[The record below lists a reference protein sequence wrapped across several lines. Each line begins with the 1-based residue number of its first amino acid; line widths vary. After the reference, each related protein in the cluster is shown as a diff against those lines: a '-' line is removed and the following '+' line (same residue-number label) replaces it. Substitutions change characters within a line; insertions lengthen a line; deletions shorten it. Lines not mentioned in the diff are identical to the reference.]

1 MSQAIAPR
9 QYSGDTVHSHDQS
22 RQQVRALRDEV
33 HAQFD
38 AVFTSAGSAL
48 HSPGPLIPR
57 VDDTVLFTGSTISTF
72 KPYLL
77 SNAIPSGGFHMVQR
91 CLRTQNTSK
100 LSDATSAIQWA
111 SYFSS
116 IGAVAQYEQLPRL
129 LHNTWHLFA
138 EKLSLADDR
147 LLIRVSSADHDL
159 VRAIDALG
167 LTGRASFDTEPHTY
181 YQHRF
186 GLTDISGRNCNIAVR
201 GPDGDTF
208 RDVGN
213 VIVIE
218 QRGKPIAMEV
228 AFGVETIASRVL
240 GLASPIHASPIAD
253 IIPLSNDL
261 VSRLADA
268 LAAAMAI
275 LHAGIRPI
283 ATNRG
288 RVLRKYLHGIHR
300 IKSALGITNA
310 DVAYYAATFEAR
322 ELSDRTT
329 LPEQL
334 AHYLTVCDK
343 MISANEPSEQINR
356 RAAQVF
362 Q

>member
-9 QYSGDTVHSHDQS
+9 QYSGNTAHPHDRS
-22 RQQVRALRDEV
+22 RQHVQALRDEV
-33 HAQFD
+33 RAQFD
-38 AVFTSAGSAL
+38 AVFASAGSTR
-48 HSPGPLIPR
+48 HPPGPLIPR

-77 SNAIPSGGFHMVQR
+77 SNAIPSGGFHMTQR
-91 CLRTQNTSK
+91 CLRTQNTNR
-100 LSDATSAIQWA
+100 LLDATSAIQWA

-116 IGAVAQYEQLPRL
+116 IGAVAQYEQLPRVL
-129 LHNTWHLFA
+129 RDTWHLFS
-138 EKLSLADDR
+138 EKLSLTDDR

-167 LTGRASFDTEPHTY
+167 LTGRASFDTEPQAY

-186 GLTDISGRNCNIAVR
+186 GLSDISGRNCNIAVR
-201 GPDGDTF
+201 GPDDDAF

-213 VIVIE
+213 VIAIE
-218 QRGKPIAMEV
+218 QRGTPIAMEV

-240 GLASPIHASPIAD
+240 AFPSPIHASPIAD
-253 IIPLSNDL
+253 IIPLSSDQAL
-261 VSRLADA
+261 RLADA

-288 RVLRKYLHGIHR
+288 RVLRKYLRGIHQ
-300 IKSALGITNA
+300 IKLALGITNT
-310 DVAYYAATFEAR
+310 DVACYAATFEAR

-334 AHYLTVCDK
+334 ARYLDVCDE
-343 MISANEPSEQINR
+343 MLSANEPSERINR
-356 RAAQVF
+356 HAAQAF